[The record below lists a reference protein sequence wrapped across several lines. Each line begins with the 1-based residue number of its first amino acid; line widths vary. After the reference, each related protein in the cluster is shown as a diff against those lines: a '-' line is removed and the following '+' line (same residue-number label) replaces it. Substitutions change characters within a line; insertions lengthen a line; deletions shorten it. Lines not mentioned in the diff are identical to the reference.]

1 MGNYVCGVVAP
12 GIVCEGG
19 IARGRRSCERWRRE
33 RFVGAEQRA
42 EGEGIVVMLRG
53 IGGFV
58 RVCCFHAGV
67 GAKEFIAR
75 IKIMC

>member
-1 MGNYVCGVVAP
+1 MASRAV
-12 GIVCEGG
+12 
-19 IARGRRSCERWRRE
+19 R
-33 RFVGAEQRA
+33 GAEQRA

-53 IGGFV
+53 IRGFV

>member
-1 MGNYVCGVVAP
+1 MFARAGLREGGVV
-12 GIVCEGG
+12 VKGG
-19 IARGRRSCERWRRE
+19 VVSGFCW
-33 RFVGAEQRA
+33 AEQRA

-53 IGGFV
+53 IRGFV